1 MNMKLSDTAE
11 KVLRERYYLK
21 DEKGNVVEDWKKL
34 CYRVANIV
42 NHKTVNQWLTQQVF
56 NEIYNLMFLPNS
68 PTLMNAGTKIG
79 QLSACFVLPI
89 DDSINSIFTTL
100 KHTAIIHKTGGGT
113 GFDFSKLR
121 PKGSMVSSTHGVAS
135 GVISFMSIFD
145 AATGEIKQGGRRR
158 GANMGVLNVSHPEI
172 KDFIT
177 VKSDLNKLNNF
188 NISVMI
194 PDAFIKAVK
203 EKKPWPLIDPNT
215 GQTVAEVDANELFDM
230 IAEQAWKTGEPG
242 VLFYD
247 TINNYAPASIRPITA
262 TNPCGELPLPPYG
275 SCNLGSINVS
285 KFINKDKT
293 DFDYE
298 KLRHTVEIAVDFLDC
313 VIDANK
319 YPLPQIEDVTK
330 KHRMIGLGVMGWADA
345 LVQLGIPYDSPEALE
360 KAHELMCAITTHAN
374 NESSILG
381 QYYGCVYKNKR
392 NTTLTCI
399 APTGTLSMIANCS
412 SGIEPL
418 FALSYTK
425 NVMDGKSFTYI
436 NEHLLNKLKE
446 LGLDKEEIIEEI
458 KKTGS
463 IQHIKEIPGDIKRIF
478 VTALDIN
485 YKDHIK
491 MQAVF
496 QKLTDS
502 SISKTINFKNNMTV
516 QDVKDAILMAH
527 ELGCKGITVY
537 RDGSRSNQVLT
548 VTKSTKEEDNRME
561 LPKNEL
567 NVQERPNVLEGVTKK
582 IKTGCGNFYITIN
595 KIDGKLVEVLSHIG
609 KAGGCAICQG
619 EAVCRLVSLGLR
631 SGIKPERI
639 IKQLHGIRCPAP
651 TWYEGNQILSCP
663 DAIAQTLK
671 EEFNIDVKVPQPV
684 GQIPCPECGAEMKP
698 DSGCFICTVCG
709 YSKCS

>member
-1 MNMKLSDTAE
+1 MKLSDTAE
-11 KVLRERYYLK
+11 KVLRERYYRK
-21 DEKGNVVEDWKKL
+21 NKCGHFTEDWYNM
-34 CYRVANIV
+34 CVRVARSVV
-42 NHKTVNQWLTQQVF
+42 NPRGNNPILEQEVVDAM
-56 NEIYNLMFLPNS
+56 YNLRFLPNS
-68 PTLMNAGTKIG
+68 PTLMNAGTEIG

-89 DDSINSIFTTL
+89 EDSMESIFTTL
-100 KHTAIIHKTGGGT
+100 KHTALIHKTGGGT
-113 GFDFSKLR
+113 GFDFSKIR
-121 PKGSMVSSTHGVAS
+121 PKGSTVNSTHGVAS

-172 KDFIT
+172 REFIT
-177 VKSDLNKLNNF
+177 AKSDLNKLNNF

-194 PDAFIKAVK
+194 PDTFIKAVK
-203 EKKPWPLIDPNT
+203 EKQLWSLIDPNT
-215 GQTVAEVDANELFDM
+215 DKPAVIVDANNLFDM

-247 TINNYAPASIRPITA
+247 TINNKAPETIRPITA

-275 SCNLGSINVS
+275 SCNLGSINVA

-298 KLRHTVEIAVDFLDC
+298 KLKRTVRIAVEFLNY

-319 YPLPQIEDVTK
+319 YPLPQIKEVTK
-330 KHRMIGLGVMGWADA
+330 KHRMIGLGIMGWADA
-345 LVQLGIPYDSPEALE
+345 LIQLGIPYNSQEALE
-360 KAHELMCAITTHAN
+360 KAYELMYAVKTSA
-374 NESSILG
+374 EKKSRELG
-381 QYYGCVYKNKR
+381 NLYEDRC

-436 NEHLLNKLKE
+436 NEYLLAKLKE
-446 LGLDKEEIIEEI
+446 LNLDKEEIIEEI

-478 VTALDIN
+478 VTALDID

-491 MQAVF
+491 MQAIF
-496 QKLTDS
+496 QKLVDS

-548 VTKSTKEEDNRME
+548 VTKSTKEEDKQME
-561 LPKNEL
+561 LPNEES
-567 NVQERPNVLEGVTKK
+567 NMQDRPNILEGVTKR

-595 KIDGKLVEVLSHIG
+595 KIDGKPVEVLSHIG

-631 SGIKPERI
+631 AGITPNRI
-639 IKQLHGIRCPAP
+639 IKQLHGIRCPSP

-671 EEFNIDVKVPQPV
+671 EEFKIDVKVPQPV

>member
-1 MNMKLSDTAE
+1 
-11 KVLRERYYLK
+11 
-21 DEKGNVVEDWKKL
+21 
-34 CYRVANIV
+34 
-42 NHKTVNQWLTQQVF
+42 
-56 NEIYNLMFLPNS
+56 
-68 PTLMNAGTKIG
+68 
-79 QLSACFVLPI
+79 
-89 DDSINSIFTTL
+89 
-100 KHTAIIHKTGGGT
+100 
-113 GFDFSKLR
+113 
-121 PKGSMVSSTHGVAS
+121 
-135 GVISFMSIFD
+135 
-145 AATGEIKQGGRRR
+145 
-158 GANMGVLNVSHPEI
+158 
-172 KDFIT
+172 
-177 VKSDLNKLNNF
+177 
-188 NISVMI
+188 
-194 PDAFIKAVK
+194 
-203 EKKPWPLIDPNT
+203 LIDPNT
-215 GQTVAEVDANELFDM
+215 GQPAAVVDANELFDM

-247 TINNYAPASIRPITA
+247 TINKYAPASIQPITA

-293 DFDYE
+293 DFDYD
-298 KLRHTVEIAVDFLDC
+298 KLWRTVRIAVDFLNC
-313 VIDANK
+313 VIDVNK
-319 YPLPQIEDVTK
+319 YPLPQIEEVTK
-330 KHRMIGLGVMGWADA
+330 RHRMIGLGIMGWADA
-345 LVQLGIPYDSPEALE
+345 LIQLGISYDSPEALE
-360 KAHELMCAITTHAN
+360 KAHELMYAIKIYA
-374 NESSILG
+374 EKKSRELG
-381 QYYGCVYKNKR
+381 QFYGCVYEDRR

-436 NEHLLNKLKE
+436 NEYLLDKLKE
-446 LGLDKEEIIEEI
+446 LNLDKEEIIEEI

-463 IQHIKEIPGDIKRIF
+463 IQHIKEIPDEIKRVF
-478 VTALDIN
+478 VTALDID

-491 MQAVF
+491 MQALM
-496 QKLTDS
+496 QRYTDS

-516 QDVKDAILMAH
+516 KDIKDAILMAH

-537 RDGSRSNQVLT
+537 RDGSRLNQVLT
-548 VTKSTKEEDNRME
+548 VTESKKEVDIE
-561 LPKNEL
+561 LS
-567 NVQERPNVLEGVTKK
+567 QEESNLQDRPNKLEGITKRV
-582 IKTGCGNFYITIN
+582 KTGCGNFYITIN
-595 KIDGKLVEVLSHIG
+595 KIDGKPVEVLSHIG

-639 IKQLHGIRCPAP
+639 IKQLHGIRCPSP

-663 DAIAQTLK
+663 DAIATALK
-671 EEFNIDVKVPQPV
+671 EEFKIEVKVSQPV

>member
-1 MNMKLSDTAE
+1 MKLSDTAE

-21 DEKGNVVEDWKKL
+21 DKKGNVVEDWEAL
-34 CYRVANIV
+34 CYRVAHNIV
-42 NHKTVNQWLTQQVF
+42 NLKDSDHLLEQEVF
-56 NEIYNLMFLPNS
+56 EEIYNLRFLPNS

-89 DDSINSIFTTL
+89 EDSMESIFTTL
-100 KHTAIIHKTGGGT
+100 KNTALIHKTGGGT

-121 PKGSMVSSTHGVAS
+121 SKGSMVSSTHGVAS

-145 AATGEIKQGGRRR
+145 AATNEIKQGGRRR
-158 GANMGVLNVSHPEI
+158 GANMGVLNIRHPEI
-172 KDFIT
+172 KEFIT

-194 PDAFIKAVK
+194 PDAFIQAVK
-203 EKKPWPLIDPNT
+203 EKKPWALIDPNT
-215 GQTVAEVDANELFDM
+215 GQTVEEVDANELFDM

-242 VLFYD
+242 VLFYN
-247 TINNYAPASIRPITA
+247 TINKHAPTSIRPITA

-275 SCNLGSINVS
+275 SCNLGSINLA
-285 KFINKDKT
+285 KFINPHKT
-293 DFDYE
+293 DFDYM
-298 KLRHTVEIAVDFLDC
+298 KLKITIDLAVYFLNK

-319 YPLPQIEDVTK
+319 YPLPQIEHVTK
-330 KHRMIGLGVMGWADA
+330 LHRMIGLGVMGLADA
-345 LVQLGIPYDSPEALE
+345 LIQLGIPYNSAEGLVKAE
-360 KAHELMCAITTHAN
+360 QIMEFIQTNAHEA
-374 NESSILG
+374 SKILG
-381 QYYGCVYKNKR
+381 QDDGCVYEDRR
-392 NTTLTCI
+392 NTTITCI

-425 NVMDGKSFTYI
+425 TVMDGKSFTYI
-436 NEHLLNKLKE
+436 NEYLLDKLKE
-446 LGLDKEEIIEEI
+446 LNLDKEEIIEEI

-463 IQHIKEIPGDIKRIF
+463 IQHIKEIPNEIKRIF
-478 VTALDIN
+478 VTAMDID

-491 MQAVF
+491 MQAIM
-496 QKLTDS
+496 QRYTDS

-516 QDVKDAILMAH
+516 KDIKDAIIMAH

-537 RDGSRSNQVLT
+537 RDGSRMNQVLT
-548 VTKSTKEEDNRME
+548 VAESKKEDGVSVESPQDESFM
-561 LPKNEL
+561 
-567 NVQERPNVLEGVTKK
+567 QDRPNKLEGITKRV
-582 IKTGCGNFYITIN
+582 KTGCGNFYITIN
-595 KIDGKLVEVLSHIG
+595 KIDGKPVEVLSHIG

-619 EAVCRLVSLGLR
+619 EAICRLVSLGLR
-631 SGIKPERI
+631 AGITPNRI
-639 IKQLHGIRCPAP
+639 VKQLHGIRCPSP

-671 EEFNIDVKVPQPV
+671 EEFNIDMEVPQPV

>member
-1 MNMKLSDTAE
+1 MKLSDTAD

-21 DEKGNVVEDWKKL
+21 DKKGNVVEDWEKL
-34 CYRVANIV
+34 CYRVAYHVI
-42 NHKTVNQWLTQQVF
+42 NHRTDNQCFTQDMF
-56 NEIYNLMFLPNS
+56 EEIYNLRFLPNS
-68 PTLMNAGTKIG
+68 PTLMNAGTNIG

-89 DDSINSIFTTL
+89 EDSMDSIFTTL
-100 KHTAIIHKTGGGT
+100 KHTALIHKTGGGT
-113 GFDFSKLR
+113 GFDFSKIR
-121 PKGSMVSSTHGVAS
+121 PKGSMVNSTHGVAS
-135 GVISFMSIFD
+135 GVVSFMSIFD

-172 KDFIT
+172 KNFIA

-194 PDAFIKAVK
+194 PDAFIQAVK
-203 EKKPWPLIDPNT
+203 EKQLWCLIDPNT
-215 GQTVAEVDANELFDM
+215 GKTDEYVNAEELFNM

-247 TINNYAPASIRPITA
+247 TINKHAPASIRPITA

-275 SCNLGSINVS
+275 SCNLGSINVA

-293 DFDYE
+293 DFDYK
-298 KLRHTVEIAVDFLDC
+298 KLKKTIDLAVYFLDK
-313 VIDANK
+313 VIDVNK
-319 YPLPQIEDVTK
+319 YPLPQIEQVTK
-330 KHRMIGLGVMGWADA
+330 QHRMIGLGVMGLADA
-345 LVQLGIPYDSPEALE
+345 LIQLGIQYNSTEGLVKAE
-360 KAHELMCAITTHAN
+360 QIMEFIQTNAHEA
-374 NESSILG
+374 SKILG
-381 QYYGCVYKNKR
+381 KFDGCVYEDMR

-436 NEHLLNKLKE
+436 NEYLLDKLKE
-446 LGLDKEEIIEEI
+446 LNLDKEEIIEEI

-463 IQHIKEIPGDIKRIF
+463 IQHIKEIPVDIKKIF
-478 VTALDIN
+478 VTALDID

-496 QKLTDS
+496 QRFTDS

-537 RDGSRSNQVLT
+537 RDGSRLNQVLT
-548 VTKSTKEEDNRME
+548 VTKSTKEEDKKME
-561 LPKNEL
+561 PPNEES
-567 NVQERPNVLEGVTKK
+567 NVQDRPNILEGVTKR

-595 KIDGKLVEVLSHIG
+595 KIDDKPVEVLSHIG

-639 IKQLHGIRCPAP
+639 IKQLHGIRCPSP

-671 EEFNIDVKVPQPV
+671 AEFKIEVEAPQPV
-684 GQIPCPECGAEMKP
+684 GQVPCPECGAEMKP
-698 DSGCFICTVCG
+698 DSGCFICTACG

>member
-1 MNMKLSDTAE
+1 MKLYDTAE

-21 DEKGNVVEDWKKL
+21 DKKGNVVEDWEKL
-34 CYRVANIV
+34 CVRVARSIV
-42 NHKTVNQWLTQQVF
+42 NPHGDDHKSEKEVF
-56 NEIYNLMFLPNS
+56 DEMYNLRFLPNS
-68 PTLMNAGTKIG
+68 PTLMNAGTEIG

-89 DDSINSIFTTL
+89 EDSMESIFTTL
-100 KHTAIIHKTGGGT
+100 KHTALIHKTGGGT
-113 GFDFSKLR
+113 GFDFSKIR
-121 PKGSMVSSTHGVAS
+121 PKGSMVNSTHGVAS

-172 KDFIT
+172 REFIT
-177 VKSDLNKLNNF
+177 AKSDLNKLNNF
-188 NISVMI
+188 NISIMI

-203 EKKPWPLIDPNT
+203 EKKPWALIDPNT
-215 GQTVAEVDANELFDM
+215 GKTVEEVDAEELFNM

-247 TINNYAPASIRPITA
+247 TINKHAPASIRPITA

-285 KFINKDKT
+285 KFINEDKT

-298 KLRHTVEIAVDFLDC
+298 KLKHTVRIAVEFLDN
-313 VIDANK
+313 VISVNK
-319 YPLPQIEDVTK
+319 YPLPQIKEVTK
-330 KHRMIGLGVMGWADA
+330 KYRMIGLGIMGWADA
-345 LVQLGIPYDSPEALE
+345 LVQLGIPYNSSEALE
-360 KAHELMCAITTHAN
+360 KAQKLMYAIKTHA
-374 NESSILG
+374 EKKSRELG
-381 QYYGCVYKNKR
+381 NLYVCTYEDRR

-412 SGIEPL
+412 SSIEPL

-436 NEHLLNKLKE
+436 NEQLLAKLKE
-446 LGLDKEEIIEEI
+446 LNLGKEEIIEEI

-478 VTALDIN
+478 VTALDID

-491 MQAVF
+491 MQSVF

-548 VTKSTKEEDNRME
+548 VVESKKEEVIE
-561 LPKNEL
+561 LEVIQDESIL
-567 NVQERPNVLEGVTKK
+567 QDRPNKLEGITKRV
-582 IKTGCGNFYITIN
+582 KTGCGNFYITIN
-595 KIDGKLVEVLSHIG
+595 KIDDKPVEVLSHIG

-619 EAVCRLVSLGLR
+619 EAICRLVSLGLR
-631 SGIKPERI
+631 AGITPNRI
-639 IKQLHGIRCPAP
+639 IKQLHGIRCPSP

-671 EEFNIDVKVPQPV
+671 EEFKIEVEAPQPV
-684 GQIPCPECGAEMKP
+684 GQVPCPECGAEMKP

>member
-1 MNMKLSDTAE
+1 MKLSDTAE
-11 KVLRERYYLK
+11 KVLTERYYRRDK
-21 DEKGNVVEDWKKL
+21 HGRVIEDWYLL
-34 CYRVANIV
+34 CLRVAGSVV
-42 NHKTVNQWLTQQVF
+42 NPKHNDYVF
-56 NEIYNLMFLPNS
+56 EHEVFEEIYNLRFLPNS
-68 PTLMNAGTKIG
+68 PTLMNAGTSIG

-89 DDSINSIFTTL
+89 EDSMDSIFTTL
-100 KHTAIIHKTGGGT
+100 KHTALIHKTGGGT

-121 PKGSMVSSTHGVAS
+121 HKGSMVNSTHGVAS

-194 PDAFIKAVK
+194 PDAFIQAVK
-203 EKKPWPLIDPNT
+203 EKTSWSLVDPNT
-215 GQTVAEVDANELFDM
+215 GKIVEEVDVNELFDM

-247 TINNYAPASIRPITA
+247 KINKHAPASIRPITA

-293 DFDYE
+293 DFDYD
-298 KLRHTVEIAVDFLDC
+298 KLWRTVRIAVDFLNC
-313 VIDANK
+313 VIDVNK

-330 KHRMIGLGVMGWADA
+330 RHRMIGLGIMGWADA
-345 LVQLGIPYDSPEALE
+345 LIQLGIPYNSSEALE
-360 KAHELMCAITTHAN
+360 KAHELMYAIKIYA
-374 NESSILG
+374 EKKSRELG
-381 QYYGCVYKNKR
+381 QFYGYVYEDMR

-436 NEHLLNKLKE
+436 NEYLLDKLKE
-446 LGLDKEEIIEEI
+446 LNLDKEEIIEEI

-463 IQHIKEIPGDIKRIF
+463 IQHIKEIPDDIKSVFI
-478 VTALDIN
+478 TALDID
-485 YKDHIK
+485 YEDHIR

-502 SISKTINFKNNMTV
+502 SISKTINFRNNMTV

-537 RDGSRSNQVLT
+537 RDGSRLNQVLT
-548 VTKSTKEEDNRME
+548 VTATKKEDGIKIE
-561 LPKNEL
+561 SPKAESNL
-567 NVQERPNVLEGVTKK
+567 QDRPNILEGVTKR

-595 KIDGKLVEVLSHIG
+595 KIDDKPVEVLSHIG

-631 SGIKPERI
+631 AGITPNRI
-639 IKQLHGIRCPAP
+639 IKQLHGIRCPSP

-671 EEFNIDVKVPQPV
+671 EEFKIEVEPSQPV
-684 GQIPCPECGAEMKP
+684 GQVPCPECGAEMKP
-698 DSGCFICTVCG
+698 DSGCFICTACG

>member
-1 MNMKLSDTAE
+1 MKLSDTAE

-21 DEKGNVVEDWKKL
+21 DKKGNVVEDWEKL
-34 CYRVANIV
+34 CYRVAHIV
-42 NHKTVNQWLTQQVF
+42 NHGIDNQALSQDVF
-56 NEIYNLMFLPNS
+56 EEIYNLRFLPNS

-89 DDSINSIFTTL
+89 EDSMDSIFTTL
-100 KHTAIIHKTGGGT
+100 KHTALIHKTGGGT
-113 GFDFSKLR
+113 GFDFSNIR
-121 PKGSMVSSTHGVAS
+121 PKGSMVNSTHGVAS

-158 GANMGVLNVSHPEI
+158 GANMGVLNISHPEI

-194 PDAFIKAVK
+194 PDAFIQAVK
-203 EKKPWPLIDPNT
+203 EKKPWSLIDPHT
-215 GQTVAEVDANELFDM
+215 QKIVATVDANELFNM

-247 TINNYAPASIRPITA
+247 TINNKAPDTIKPITA

-275 SCNLGSINVS
+275 SCNLGSINLA
-285 KFINKDKT
+285 KFINPPKT
-293 DFDYE
+293 DFDYK
-298 KLRHTVEIAVDFLDC
+298 KLKNTVDLAVYFLNK
-313 VIDANK
+313 VIDENK
-319 YPLPQIEDVTK
+319 YPLPQIEQITK
-330 KHRMIGLGVMGWADA
+330 RHRMIGLGVMGLADA
-345 LVQLGIPYDSPEALE
+345 LIQLGIPYNSAEGLVKAE
-360 KAHELMCAITTHAN
+360 QIMEFIQTNAHEA
-374 NESSILG
+374 SKILG
-381 QYYGCVYKNKR
+381 QSYVCTYEDRR
-392 NTTLTCI
+392 NTALTCI

-425 NVMDGKSFTYI
+425 NVMDGKSFTYV
-436 NEHLLNKLKE
+436 NESLLAKLKE
-446 LGLDKEEIIEEI
+446 LNLDKEEIIEEI

-463 IQHIKEIPGDIKRIF
+463 IQHIKEIPDEIKRIF
-478 VTALDIN
+478 VTAMDID

-491 MQAVF
+491 MQAIM
-496 QKLTDS
+496 QRYTDS

-516 QDVKDAILMAH
+516 KDIKDAILMAH

-537 RDGSRSNQVLT
+537 RDGSRLNQVLT
-548 VTKSTKEEDNRME
+548 VADLKKAEDKKME
-561 LPKNEL
+561 LP
-567 NVQERPNVLEGVTKK
+567 QEESNFQDRPNVLEGVTKR

-595 KIDGKLVEVLSHIG
+595 KIDGKPVEVLSHIG

-619 EAVCRLVSLGLR
+619 EAICRLVSLGLR

-639 IKQLHGIRCPAP
+639 IKQLHEIRCPSP

-671 EEFNIDVKVPQPV
+671 EEFKIEVEAPQPV
-684 GQIPCPECGAEMKP
+684 GQVPCPECGADMKP
-698 DSGCFICTVCG
+698 DSGCFICTACG

>member
-1 MNMKLSDTAE
+1 MKLSDTAE
-11 KVLRERYYLK
+11 KVLMERYYRRDK
-21 DEKGNVVEDWKKL
+21 QGRIMEDWEQL
-34 CYRVANIV
+34 CYRVAHIV
-42 NHKTVNQWLTQQVF
+42 NHKIDNQWLTQQVF
-56 NEIYNLMFLPNS
+56 NEIYNLRFLPNS
-68 PTLMNAGTKIG
+68 PTLMNAGTNVG

-89 DDSINSIFTTL
+89 EDNMDSIFTTL
-100 KHTAIIHKTGGGT
+100 KNTALIHKTGGGT

-158 GANMGVLNVSHPEI
+158 GANMGVLSIRHPEI
-172 KDFIT
+172 KEFIT

-203 EKKPWPLIDPNT
+203 EKKSWSLVDPNT
-215 GQTVAEVDANELFDM
+215 GKIVEEVDANELFNM

-298 KLRHTVEIAVDFLDC
+298 NLRHTVEIAVDFLDC

-319 YPLPQIEDVTK
+319 YPLPQIEEVTK
-330 KHRMIGLGVMGWADA
+330 KHRMIGLGIMGFADA
-345 LVQLGIPYDSPEALE
+345 LIQLGIPYDSTEALE
-360 KAHELMCAITTHAN
+360 KAHELMYAITSYAN

-381 QYYGCVYKNKR
+381 HSHGCIYKNKR

-436 NEHLLNKLKE
+436 NEYLLAKLKE
-446 LGLDKEEIIEEI
+446 LNLDKAKIINEI
-458 KKTGS
+458 KRTGS

-478 VTALDIN
+478 VTALDI
-485 YKDHIK
+485 YYTEHIK
-491 MQAVF
+491 MQATF
-496 QKLTDS
+496 QTLVDS
-502 SISKTINFKNNMTV
+502 SISKTINFRNNMTIK
-516 QDVKDAILMAH
+516 DVKNAILMAH
-527 ELGCKGITVY
+527 EWGCKGITVY
-537 RDGSRSNQVLT
+537 RDGSRLNQVLT
-548 VTKSTKEEDNRME
+548 VTGTKKEDTVKIE
-561 LPKNEL
+561 PPQAESIL
-567 NVQERPNVLEGVTKK
+567 QERPTKLEGITKRV
-582 IKTGCGNFYITIN
+582 KTGCGNFYITIN
-595 KIDGKLVEVLSHIG
+595 KIDDKPVEVLSHIG

-631 SGIKPERI
+631 AGIGPDRI
-639 IKQLHGIRCPAP
+639 IKQLHGIRCPSP
-651 TWYEGNQILSCP
+651 IWYEGGQILSCP
-663 DAIAQTLK
+663 DAIATALK
-671 EEFNIDVKVPQPV
+671 EEFNIDVKSPQPV
-684 GQIPCPECGAEMKP
+684 GQIPCPECGADMKP
-698 DSGCFICTVCG
+698 DSGCFVCSVCG
-709 YSKCS
+709 YSKCN

>member
-1 MNMKLSDTAE
+1 MKLSDTAE

-21 DEKGNVVEDWKKL
+21 DKKGNVVEDWEKL
-34 CYRVANIV
+34 CYRVAYHVI
-42 NHKTVNQWLTQQVF
+42 NHGTNNQCFTQDMF
-56 NEIYNLMFLPNS
+56 EEIYNLRFLPNS
-68 PTLMNAGTKIG
+68 PTLMNAGTSIG

-89 DDSINSIFTTL
+89 EDSMDSIFTTL
-100 KHTAIIHKTGGGT
+100 KHTALIHKTGGGT

-121 PKGSMVSSTHGVAS
+121 PKGSMVNSTHGVAS

-158 GANMGVLNVSHPEI
+158 GANMGVLNISHPEI

-194 PDAFIKAVK
+194 PDAFIQAVK
-203 EKKPWPLIDPNT
+203 EKKPWSLIDPHT
-215 GQTVAEVDANELFDM
+215 QEIVATVDANELFNM

-247 TINNYAPASIRPITA
+247 TINNKAPDTIKPITA

-275 SCNLGSINVS
+275 SCNLGSINLA
-285 KFINKDKT
+285 KFINPPKT
-293 DFDYE
+293 DFDYK
-298 KLRHTVEIAVDFLDC
+298 KLKKTIDLAVYFLDK

-319 YPLPQIEDVTK
+319 YPLPQIEQVTK
-330 KHRMIGLGVMGWADA
+330 QHRMIGFGVMGLADA
-345 LVQLGIPYDSPEALE
+345 LIQLGIPYNSAEGLVKAE
-360 KAHELMCAITTHAN
+360 QIMEFIQTNAHEA
-374 NESSILG
+374 SKILG
-381 QYYGCVYKNKR
+381 KFDGCVYEDKR

-436 NEHLLNKLKE
+436 NEHLLAKLRE
-446 LGLDKEEIIEEI
+446 LNLDKEEIIEEI

-463 IQHIKEIPGDIKRIF
+463 IQHIKEIPGDIKMIF
-478 VTALDIN
+478 VTALDID

-491 MQAVF
+491 MQSVF

-502 SISKTINFKNNMTV
+502 SISKTVNFKNNMTV

-548 VTKSTKEEDNRME
+548 VTKSTKEEDKKMG
-561 LPKNEL
+561 LPKDES
-567 NVQERPNVLEGVTKK
+567 NVQERPNVLEGVTKR

-595 KIDGKLVEVLSHIG
+595 KIDGKPVEVLSHIG

-639 IKQLHGIRCPAP
+639 IKQLHGIRCPSP

-671 EEFNIDVKVPQPV
+671 EEFHIDVKVPQPV

-698 DSGCFICTVCG
+698 DSGCFICIVCG